1 MPFSM
6 CCARGIFFW
15 HHVWPPVI
23 SQQMLAGTTQL
34 AEQNSTV
41 CHKLLS
47 ASMLKWNCQFQ
58 SGLKIKTIKYTH
70 KYCSPLLQLWLLLP
84 FAPVIS
90 PDLDSSNCQN
100 KVILLFLFCPS
111 KTSPNCCKVGV
122 SELLLNNFPV
132 HSFLWADV
140 HPLLFAFNRR
150 PLTCSSNILQIMIMV
165 NVCFYHCTTH
175 FSCHPFVFEALCL
188 SFLFLN
194 VYILLW
200 KRRTG
205 WSSSVSHGQPELF

>member
-1 MPFSM
+1 MLCQGYFFLTPCVTSCYFSTNVGRHNT
-6 CCARGIFFW
+6 AGRAKQ
-15 HHVWPPVI
+15 HSV
-23 SQQMLAGTTQL
+23 SQT
-34 AEQNSTV
+34 AE
-41 CHKLLS
+41 CIH
-47 ASMLKWNCQFQ
+47 AEMNCQFQ